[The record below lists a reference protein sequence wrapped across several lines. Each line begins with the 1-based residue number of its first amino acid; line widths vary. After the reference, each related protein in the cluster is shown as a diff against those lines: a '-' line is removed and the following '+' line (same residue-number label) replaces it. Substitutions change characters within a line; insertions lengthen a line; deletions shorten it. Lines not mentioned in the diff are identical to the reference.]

1 MATSS
6 YTTRLIVRNPK
17 SIKILE
23 ELLAAEGN
31 SRFKKDDSGVDVFE
45 EMRRC
50 HELL

>member
-23 ELLAAEGN
+23 ELLAVQ
-31 SRFKKDDSGVDVFE
+31 DSHLAPEDPEVDVFE